1 MVDIQSKT
9 FETST
14 GRIAYREAG
23 SGRVPLVCL
32 HGLGGG
38 ARSWVRQLEQMSDDR
53 RVIAWDCPGYG
64 GSADHAI
71 PSPAPSD
78 YADALCELLQ
88 GIGINEPVDLIG
100 HSMGGVIAPQLEA
113 RHPGTVRRMVLSA
126 TRVGFRDWGSYEQR
140 LQEQLDMTPE
150 EFGKTRAMGMCA
162 PGASDE
168 AKAAVASI
176 TSEIRT
182 SGYRAAV
189 HVLSVSDNRTKVA
202 GLGIPVLVLA
212 GAEDKVA
219 PEQAT
224 ADLTEAIPG
233 AYREIIGK
241 AAHAA
246 YIEQPE
252 AYNARLRAFLDT

>member
-1 MVDIQSKT
+1 MANIKSKT

-14 GRIAYREAG
+14 GLIAYREAG
-23 SGRVPLVCL
+23 TGGVPLVCL

-38 ARSWVRQLEQMSDDR
+38 ARSWANQLEQMSSDR

-78 YADALCELLQ
+78 YADALAELLR
-88 GIGINEPVDLIG
+88 GIGVNEPIDLIG

-113 RHPGTVRRMVLSA
+113 RRPGTVRRMVLSA

-150 EFGKTRAMGMCA
+150 EFGETRAKGMCA

-168 AKAAVASI
+168 VKAAVASI
-176 TSEIRT
+176 ASEIRT

-189 HVLSVSDNRTKVA
+189 HVLSVSDNRA
-202 GLGIPVLVLA
+202 EIASMGIPVLVLA
-212 GAEDKVA
+212 GAEDKIA
-219 PEQAT
+219 PEEAT
-224 ADLTEAIPG
+224 AALTAAIPG
-233 AYREIIGK
+233 AYREIIGG

-246 YIEQPE
+246 YMEQPE
-252 AYNARLRAFLDT
+252 AYNARLRAFLDS

>member
-1 MVDIQSKT
+1 MADIKSEA

-23 SGRVPLVCL
+23 SGGVPLVCL

-38 ARSWVRQLEQMSDDR
+38 ALSWTKQLEQMSGDR

-78 YADALCELLQ
+78 YADALAELLR
-88 GIGINEPVDLIG
+88 GIGVNEPIDLIG

-113 RHPGTVRRMVLSA
+113 RHPGSVRRMVLSA
-126 TRVGFRDWGSYEQR
+126 TRIGFRDWGSYEQR
-140 LQEQLDMTPE
+140 LQEQVDMTPE
-150 EFGKTRAMGMCA
+150 EFGKTRAQSMCA
-162 PGASDE
+162 PGASDQV
-168 AKAAVASI
+168 KAAVASI
-176 TSEIRT
+176 ASEIRT

-189 HVLSVSDNRTKVA
+189 HVLSVSDNRAEVA
-202 GLGIPVLVLA
+202 SMGIPVLVLA
-212 GAEDKVA
+212 GAEDKIA

-224 ADLTEAIPG
+224 AALTEAIPG
-233 AYREIIGK
+233 AYREIIGQ

-246 YIEQPE
+246 YMEQPE
-252 AYNARLRAFLDT
+252 AYNARLRAFLDS

>member
-1 MVDIQSKT
+1 MADIPLKT

-23 SGRVPLVCL
+23 AGGTPLVCL

-38 ARSWVRQLEQMSDDR
+38 SLSWINQLEQMSSDR

-71 PSPAPSD
+71 AKPAPSD
-78 YADALCELLQ
+78 YADALVELLK
-88 GIGINEPVDLIG
+88 GIGVNQPADIVG
-100 HSMGGVIAPQLEA
+100 HSMGGVIAPQVEA

-126 TRVGFRDWGSYEQR
+126 TRIGFRDWGSYEER
-140 LQEQLDMTPE
+140 LKQHADMSAE
-150 EFGKTRAMGMCA
+150 EFGRTRADNMCS
-162 PGASDE
+162 PHASE
-168 AKAAVASI
+168 AVKAKVAAI
-176 TSEIRT
+176 ASEIRS
-182 SGYRAAV
+182 SGYQAAV
-189 HVLSVSDNRTKVA
+189 HVLSVSDNRAEVA
-202 GLGIPVLVLA
+202 SLGIPVLVLA

-219 PEQAT
+219 PEENT
-224 ADLTEAIPG
+224 AALTAAVPG
-233 AYREIIGK
+233 GRREIIGQ